1 MIKSSVAPS
10 RLFLSL
16 PPLPTYIGWL
26 VFVMPAIHTP
36 LSLAQ
41 TIILTDITGETG
53 ITYRHSDGST
63 GLYRIA
69 EGVCSGLASLDYDSD
84 GDIDLYFISG
94 AYAPGVEQQEIPR
107 NRLYRNDG
115 NWRFTDVTE
124 AAGVGDPG
132 FSLGV
137 AAADYDNDGDQDLYV
152 NNYGPNR
159 LYRNNGDGTF
169 VDVTDQAGVG
179 NGAQMG
185 AGTNF
190 LDIEGDGDLD
200 LFVSSYAVY
209 SLDKHISSTTEGHP
223 IYPGPGL
230 YDFTYERL
238 FRNNGDGTFTDIS
251 EAVGIAFERSPG
263 MGTVCADYDNDGDT
277 DIFTANDTRANYLF
291 QNDGTGRF
299 EEMGL
304 LAGVA
309 YDLHGQTQGSM
320 GLDLGD
326 YDNDGWLDLYVTS
339 YQNERAAL
347 LHNIEDGVFE
357 DVTLASGAAMGTV
370 PKVTWGTGFADF
382 DNNGWRDLFVACGHI
397 QDRIE
402 SFDDRST
409 YYQTNILYRNLGNG
423 RFVDVSAQS
432 GSGLRV
438 NLASRGIALD
448 DFDNDGDVDV
458 VIQNTRREP
467 TVLRNDSTDPGH
479 WLQVTLQGQRTN
491 RDGIGAHVRVVTSD
505 TTFLDEVHSGRSYQS
520 DFGRRLYFGL
530 GSRTEILRI
539 EVDWIGGQRD
549 IYQDV
554 PCDRRVLLIEG
565 KTEALVW

>member
-1 MIKSSVAPS
+1 MS
-10 RLFLSL
+10 RSNAARHRVLAVLLSL
-16 PPLPTYIGWL
+16 S
-26 VFVMPAIHTP
+26 
-36 LSLAQ
+36 LSTSIACAQ
-41 TIILTDITGETG
+41 EMLLTDVTRETG
-53 ITYRHSDGST
+53 IDFRHSDGST

-69 EGVCSGLASLDYDSD
+69 EGVASGLASLDYDND
-84 GDIDLYFISG
+84 GDIDLYFTSG
-94 AYAPGVEQQEIPR
+94 AYAPDSGKQDVPR

-115 NWRFTDVTE
+115 HWRFTDVTE
-124 AAGVGDPG
+124 QARVGDPG

-137 AAADYDNDGDQDLYV
+137 ATGDYDNDGDQDLYV
-152 NNYGPNR
+152 NNDGPNR
-159 LYRNNGDGTF
+159 LFRNNGDGTF
-169 VDVTDQAGVG
+169 TDVTEPAGVA

-209 SLDKHISSTTEGHP
+209 SMDKHIPSTVEGHP

-230 YDFTYERL
+230 YDFTYEAL

-251 EAVGIAFERSPG
+251 QAAGISFARSPG

-299 EEMGL
+299 EEAGL

-339 YQNERAAL
+339 YQNERASL
-347 LHNIEDGVFE
+347 LHNLEDGVFE
-357 DVTLASGAAMGTV
+357 DVTLASGAGSGTV

-397 QDRIE
+397 QDKIE
-402 SFDDRST
+402 HFDDRST
-409 YYQTNILYRNLGNG
+409 YYQTNILYRNLENG
-423 RFVDVSAQS
+423 RFADVSVQS
-432 GSGLRV
+432 GDGLRV
-438 NLASRGIALD
+438 KLASRGIALD

-467 TVLRNDSTDPGH
+467 TLLRNDSPNQGH
-479 WLQVTLQGQRTN
+479 WLQISLQGQRSN
-491 RDGIGAHVRVVTSD
+491 RDGIGAHVRVVTED

-530 GSRTEILRI
+530 GARSEIQRI
-539 EVDWIGGQRD
+539 EVDWIGGERSVFRD
-549 IYQDV
+549 I
-554 PCDRRVLLIEG
+554 PCDARLRLVEG
-565 KTEALVW
+565 KNQAQVW

>member
-1 MIKSSVAPS
+1 MTQTGLCLLVIMMIAIQ
-10 RLFLSL
+10 
-16 PPLPTYIGWL
+16 PPR
-26 VFVMPAIHTP
+26 
-36 LSLAQ
+36 SCAQ
-41 TIILTDITGETG
+41 PIILTDVTGETG

-69 EGVCSGLASLDYDSD
+69 EGVCSGLASLDYDGD

-94 AYAPGVEQQEIPR
+94 AYATGVEKQEIPR

-124 AAGVGDPG
+124 AAGVGDTG
-132 FSLGV
+132 FSLG
-137 AAADYDNDGDQDLYV
+137 AATADYDNDGDQDIYV
-152 NNYGPNR
+152 NNDGPNR

-169 VDVTDQAGVG
+169 TDVAEHAGVT

-185 AGTNF
+185 AGANF

-209 SLDKHISSTTEGHP
+209 TLDKHIPSTAEGHP

-230 YDFTYERL
+230 YDFTYEAL

-251 EAVGIAFERSPG
+251 TAAGIAFERSPG

-299 EEMGL
+299 EEVGL

-339 YQNERAAL
+339 YQNERASL
-347 LHNIEDGVFE
+347 LHNIQDGVFE
-357 DVTLASGAAMGTV
+357 DVTLASGAALGTV
-370 PKVTWGTGFADF
+370 PKVTWGAGFADF

-397 QDRIE
+397 QDQIE
-402 SFDDRST
+402 QFDDRST
-409 YYQTNILYRNLGNG
+409 YYQTNILYLNLGNG
-423 RFVDVSAQS
+423 RFADVSAQS

-438 NLASRGIALD
+438 KLASRGIALD

-467 TVLRNDSTDPGH
+467 TLLRNDSPKQGH

-491 RDGIGAHVRVVTSD
+491 RDGIGAQVRVVTAD

-530 GSRTEILRI
+530 GPRTEIQRI
-539 EVDWIGGQRD
+539 EVDWIGGNREVYRQIR
-549 IYQDV
+549 
-554 PCDRRVLLIEG
+554 CDHRVLLIEG
-565 KTEALVW
+565 EAEALVW